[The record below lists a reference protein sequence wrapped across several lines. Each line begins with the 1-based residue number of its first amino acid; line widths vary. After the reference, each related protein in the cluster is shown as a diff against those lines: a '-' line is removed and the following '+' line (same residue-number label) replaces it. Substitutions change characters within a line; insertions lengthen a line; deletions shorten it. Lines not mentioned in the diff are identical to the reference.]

1 MPSLR
6 SRLPA
11 SLYVAGPFA
20 QGYTQFYDFLIPLY
34 ALSLGMSASKVG
46 MLVGARSLLAV
57 FLSIHVG
64 TLMDRF
70 GTRRVTLFFIWTAMG
85 LAPVFPLLPWF
96 WPLLLL
102 QVVNGAA
109 LQFAWS
115 GSQTLIAQLADGEAE
130 CLGQF
135 SFFARFGTTV
145 APMVAGAAWDFGGA
159 WPAYA
164 LGFVWGMAL
173 TLALLRAPE
182 APVVAEGRDPR
193 RRARFHLIDVLPRL
207 SDYVRCFALMAIPAV
222 ATKMAIIFLR
232 TATNG
237 VQSSL
242 YVVYLKGVGLT
253 GISIG
258 VLFAAIEITSGL
270 GSLFAGRAMRFGDPQ
285 RTMLSGTVLSIV
297 LICITPFTGG
307 IFALLFAAQAS
318 RGWLQ
323 GVVQPMMFS
332 VQAKAVGP
340 HRQGSVV
347 GLRQTM
353 NRLAAIVIPP
363 VMGVIAD
370 HWGAARSFVILGA
383 ILMMLCAPV
392 TLITRRAAQ
401 TQQIR

>member
-1 MPSLR
+1 
-6 SRLPA
+6 
-11 SLYVAGPFA
+11 
-20 QGYTQFYDFLIPLY
+20 
-34 ALSLGMSASKVG
+34 
-46 MLVGARSLLAV
+46 
-57 FLSIHVG
+57 
-64 TLMDRF
+64 
-70 GTRRVTLFFIWTAMG
+70 
-85 LAPVFPLLPWF
+85 
-96 WPLLLL
+96 
-102 QVVNGAA
+102 
-109 LQFAWS
+109 
-115 GSQTLIAQLADGEAE
+115 
-130 CLGQF
+130 
-135 SFFARFGTTV
+135 
-145 APMVAGAAWDFGGA
+145 
-159 WPAYA
+159 
-164 LGFVWGMAL
+164 MAL

-182 APVVAEGRDPR
+182 ASVVVEDRDPR
-193 RRARFHLIDVLPRL
+193 RRARFHLIDALPRL

-222 ATKMAIIFLR
+222 ATTMAIIFLR

-242 YVVYLKGVGLT
+242 YVVYVKGTGLT

-258 VLFAAIEITSGL
+258 ILFAAIEITSGL